1 VHLSVEEKKSRKPER
16 IFLFAADTITA
27 ENEKISSDMETFLL
41 ELRKKEHVA
50 IVFGSTWEH
59 QKQYL
64 GEHLLTDW
72 DYVFSENGLVVHKD
86 GQHFQTKSLSEHLG
100 EDQLKTFINFCL
112 HYLAD
117 IDLPVK
123 RGRFIELHNG
133 SLNISPI
140 GRSCSDKE
148 RDEFSDY
155 DKKNNVRGKF
165 VAALEEKFKDYNLK
179 YTMSDLISFDI
190 APHGWDTSYCVQHLV
205 VDKFST
211 IHFFGVKTTKGE
223 LDHQIFI
230 DKRIVA
236 HKVASPED
244 TRKQVA
250 EV

>member
-1 VHLSVEEKKSRKPER
+1 
-16 IFLFAADTITA
+16 
-27 ENEKISSDMETFLL
+27 METFLL

-50 IVFGSTWEH
+50 IVFGSTVEQQRH
-59 QKQYL
+59 IL

-72 DYVFSENGLVVHKD
+72 DYVFSENGVVVHKD
-86 GQHFQTKSLSEHLG
+86 GQLSHTKSLAEHLG
-100 EDQLKTFINFCL
+100 EDHLKTFINFCL

-117 IDLPVK
+117 LDLPVK
-123 RGRFIELHNG
+123 RGSFIELHNG

-140 GRSCSDKE
+140 GRSCSQKE
-148 RDEFSDY
+148 REQFSDY
-155 DKKNNVRGKF
+155 DKKNNIRDQF
-165 VAALEEKFKDYNLK
+165 VATLEEKFKSYNLK
-179 YTMSDLISFDI
+179 YTMSDVISFDI

-230 DKRIVA
+230 DKRIVG
-236 HKVASPED
+236 HRVTSPED